1 MPTARVVTG
10 RKMGRIR
17 LGRELA
23 LQFAQRFPLVI
34 TEHNAPPMRVKINHA
49 TQRLSYH
56 DTS

>member
-1 MPTARVVTG
+1 VTG